1 MNTPDF
7 EIESLVAPWNDQT
20 LLTEQDAIDKLEAA
34 VQEARDGGAKD
45 AARLSIIA
53 VGNYVWMTQD
63 WPQLIE
69 RANALLNELD
79 NTLSRRWG

>member
-1 MNTPDF
+1 MERPDTARRNRTRSTSSRPRC
-7 EIESLVAPWNDQT
+7 E
-20 LLTEQDAIDKLEAA
+20 
-34 VQEARDGGAKD
+34 EARDGGAKD